1 MSGIEYQVT
10 GVWPR
15 TDGSN
20 RITLQ
25 CVPRAAIPPVN
36 NRDSVI
42 ELVLDVSRVRLLV
55 DHDMDWP
62 ATRRYQ
68 RRDPRQLGRFHRHGR
83 EPSRG
88 KEKQARQSN
97 AGTW

>member
-42 ELVLDVSRVRLLV
+42 ELVRDVSRVRRMV
-55 DHDMDWP
+55 GHDMDWP

-68 RRDPRQLGRFHRHGR
+68 LRDPRQLGRFHRHVS
-83 EPSRG
+83 ETSRG
-88 KEKQARQSN
+88 KEKPAGQGK
-97 AGTW
+97 AGT